1 MLARGG
7 YSKKLEYRLG
17 FWPVLPAKKKNCKRI
32 WIQAVSVGELLS
44 IQNVLISLIKDSRV
58 EIVLSGTTSTGLKI
72 AEQKYSKNILA
83 SGPFPLDWWP
93 FSFLAWRRIKPDMVI
108 SVDSELWPEHMQQAR
123 KRNIPFCII
132 NGRLSN
138 RSYNRLKY
146 AGLLR
151 KLLIPDNLHVLASSE
166 EQKKRW
172 CNIGLNKNRVTSTGN
187 LKIDAISIRPPKTEE
202 KNNLKNEMG
211 FPENSI
217 ILAGISTWP
226 GEEKFLLD
234 SIQKIRN
241 DKIDARLLLIP
252 RHAERRTE
260 IIEEIN
266 SFNFSFHQ
274 RTSKSESTGEN
285 IVYLAD
291 TTGELLELIKAADI
305 AFLGKTLP
313 PRGEGQNPLEPISAG
328 IPVVLG
334 PKCTNFSEIVE
345 SLLSFSAA
353 HQGCSINETKNLL
366 FQILK
371 DPEKRHDMHEA
382 GIEWKIKQGSPSITT
397 LGIIKEMLFGEER
410 NPS

>member
-1 MLARGG
+1 MLTRGG

-17 FWPVLPAKKKNCKRI
+17 FWPTLPAKKKKCKRI

-44 IQNVLISLIKDSRV
+44 IQKFLISLIKDSRV

-108 SVDSELWPEHMQQAR
+108 SVDSELWPEHMQQAK
-123 KRNIPFCII
+123 KRNVPFCII

-138 RSYNRLKY
+138 RSYKRLRY
-146 AGLLR
+146 ARLLR

-202 KNNLKNEMG
+202 KNNLKKEMG

-217 ILAGISTWP
+217 ILDGITTWP

-241 DKIDARLLLIP
+241 EKKNTKQLK
-252 RHAERRTE
+252 
-260 IIEEIN
+260 
-266 SFNFSFHQ
+266 
-274 RTSKSESTGEN
+274 KS
-285 IVYLAD
+285 
-291 TTGELLELIKAADI
+291 
-305 AFLGKTLP
+305 
-313 PRGEGQNPLEPISAG
+313 
-328 IPVVLG
+328 
-334 PKCTNFSEIVE
+334 
-345 SLLSFSAA
+345 
-353 HQGCSINETKNLL
+353 
-366 FQILK
+366 
-371 DPEKRHDMHEA
+371 
-382 GIEWKIKQGSPSITT
+382 
-397 LGIIKEMLFGEER
+397 
-410 NPS
+410 